1 MVSRTERQKM
11 CIKRWLAAGG
21 QNSIVAATGFGK
33 TRVAL
38 TAIEMLIK
46 SNPDVFVLISVP
58 TEVLKEQ
65 WMEELIKWRL
75 FSNCR
80 VEIINSIV
88 KTDWEVDLLVC
99 DECHLLPSNQF
110 RKIFDCVKYKLIMCL
125 TGTME
130 RLDGKEVIIKQ
141 YAPVCDTITM
151 DEAIENG
158 WVSPV
163 REYAV
168 MIDADL
174 SEYNDWNQKFNGFFS
189 FFDWDFSTSMAC
201 ATNIIERR
209 KYAKK
214 MGISEKI
221 VMANAMGFMKA
232 MKARKDF
239 VMSHPKKIEIAR
251 KILNARKN
259 HKCITFS
266 ATIKDA
272 EKLSFKNE
280 FVLHSKKSKKQNH
293 ETIENFNSASIGVL
307 HSSKAADC
315 GVDVKGLSV
324 GIILSTDS
332 SKIRKTQ
339 RNGRICRFED
349 GKTAELFTLLIKGT
363 QEVNWFRNSATTS
376 YQMINEEQLD
386 KILNGEIIEARQRE
400 NIENK
405 EYRF

>member
-1 MVSRTERQKM
+1 
-11 CIKRWLAAGG
+11 
-21 QNSIVAATGFGK
+21 
-33 TRVAL
+33 
-38 TAIEMLIK
+38 
-46 SNPDVFVLISVP
+46 
-58 TEVLKEQ
+58 
-65 WMEELIKWRL
+65 
-75 FSNCR
+75 
-80 VEIINSIV
+80 
-88 KTDWEVDLLVC
+88 
-99 DECHLLPSNQF
+99 
-110 RKIFDCVKYKLIMCL
+110 
-125 TGTME
+125 
-130 RLDGKEVIIKQ
+130 
-141 YAPVCDTITM
+141 
-151 DEAIENG
+151 
-158 WVSPV
+158 
-163 REYAV
+163 
-168 MIDADL
+168 
-174 SEYNDWNQKFNGFFS
+174 
-189 FFDWDFSTSMAC
+189 MAC

-363 QEVNWFRNSATTS
+363 QEVN
-376 YQMINEEQLD
+376 
-386 KILNGEIIEARQRE
+386 
-400 NIENK
+400 
-405 EYRF
+405 